1 METCW
6 KHEPDI
12 SKGRESAKKVV
23 DVRFLLSKI
32 NHIIPSKPSTKLC
45 IRPHASSCKTRH
57 LSPPTPLK
65 NMKKRNIKIR
75 GFFFKECFN
84 CNLSSKK
91 KNANIYEGMIH
102 SAPSLSLFK
111 ATQNLGANK
120 IS

>member
-32 NHIIPSKPSTKLC
+32 NHVIPSKPSTKLC

-84 CNLSSKK
+84 CNLCLPKK
-91 KNANIYEGMIH
+91 KM
-102 SAPSLSLFK
+102 LTFMK
-111 ATQNLGANK
+111 V
-120 IS
+120 